1 MVNGFTSVNINN
13 LILERVEKIFYKAG
27 FSTKASYIQHKLR
40 ESVEKDIKKYGGGN
54 FERNNKNPK

>member
-27 FSTKASYIQHKLR
+27 FSTKASYIQHRLR
-40 ESVEKDIKKYGGGN
+40 ESVEEDLKKYGGEN
-54 FERNNKNPK
+54 EEIKNP